1 MFPNDANRPQHL
13 KQMPPF
19 PGDVLDPVQSH
30 GSLLLQIT
38 GASAQAVEETAEQ
51 ALHAL
56 PQWQVRWRLDGLRPC
71 NRTDGGRGL
80 ARNPFHFTEGYGN
93 PATADGVTERA
104 TVKPGQGE
112 PAWVVG
118 GSYQKHAG
126 SPVDNATGPPRTERP
141 RTPRNTPRGLPRPW
155 RRSRTRPAAP
165 DRADT
170 GPGHDDASCTAAGPS
185 RSRARW
191 NGPAGPCRGLPPQR
205 HRPLRRRGSA
215 VRRARCGAASLGCDG
230 MRGGGDCLTDIDEG
244 EHGWSPT
251 AGTASWCGT

>member
-13 KQMPPF
+13 KRMPPF
-19 PGDVLDPVQSH
+19 PGDVLDPALSH

-38 GASAQAVEETAEQ
+38 GASAQAVKETAEQ

-56 PQWQVRWRLDGLRPC
+56 PQWQVRWRLDGLRPG
-71 NRTDGGRGL
+71 NRTEGGRGL

-93 PATADGVTERA
+93 AATADGVTERA

-112 PAWVVG
+112 PAWAVG

-155 RRSRTRPAAP
+155 RRSRTRRIEQNRPRSRLRVVQGGGPEPEPGEMEQACRALQRPAAAATQAAP
-165 DRADT
+165 AE
-170 GPGHDDASCTAAGPS
+170 GIGGSPGAVWGGFS
-185 RSRARW
+185 R
-191 NGPAGPCRGLPPQR
+191 
-205 HRPLRRRGSA
+205 LRRHEG
-215 VRRARCGAASLGCDG
+215 RRRLP
-230 MRGGGDCLTDIDEG
+230 
-244 EHGWSPT
+244 HGYR
-251 AGTASWCGT
+251 